1 MFDFTTPKRVSP
13 KRVSFKNTENK
24 IVNANC
30 HLLCKKLAEPR
41 KFDAFKPEVFTQD
54 GLVLAFLSSFF
65 FLFGFICPIL
75 WQGKIINRVVIISL
89 RDRIKKPLK
98 SKPSREDKSLIR
110 PVKSYRT

>member
-30 HLLCKKLAEPR
+30 HLLCKKLVKPR

-65 FLFGFICPIL
+65 FPF
-75 WQGKIINRVVIISL
+75 RVYLSYSL
-89 RDRIKKPLK
+89 ARENHKPCCNYFTAR
-98 SKPSREDKSLIR
+98 SN
-110 PVKSYRT
+110 